1 MSTFPT
7 NALTTLQR
15 TPVAPEGRGAGAPGG
30 CGAGHAWLQAPM
42 PAPMP
47 AHFPTLGTGLW
58 PTYLPF
64 LLLLLCTLPEGLGR
78 DSLCHKMACDKT
90 CLGPRERREGLL
102 TTPSLSNQVQDTGA
116 GPAKAY

>member
-102 TTPSLSNQVQDTGA
+102 TTPSLSNQVQDKGA
-116 GPAKAY
+116 GPDKAY

>member
-1 MSTFPT
+1 MHSLPCKE
-7 NALTTLQR
+7 L

-30 CGAGHAWLQAPM
+30 CGAGRAWLQAR
-42 PAPMP
+42 MP

-58 PTYLPF
+58 PTDLPF
-64 LLLLLCTLPEGLGR
+64 LLLFLCPLPEGLGR
-78 DSLCHKMACDKT
+78 GSLCHKMACDKT

-116 GPAKAY
+116 GTAKAY